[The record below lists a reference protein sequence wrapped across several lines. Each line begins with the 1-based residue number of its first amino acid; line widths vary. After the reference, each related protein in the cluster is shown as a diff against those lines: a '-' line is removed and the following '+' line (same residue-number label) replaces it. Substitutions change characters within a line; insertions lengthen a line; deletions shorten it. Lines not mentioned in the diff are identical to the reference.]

1 MVGCAVQ
8 VRPLHVCLPA
18 RVLVLAGVA
27 LSWGER
33 LMFALDPPHHQHK
46 GGVEKGPFNSLL
58 LKIFLLLQL
67 GESIKTLQE
76 CETQYFQHLP
86 IASSS
91 SSRYDI
97 FALQYVEKRAN
108 RCILLQE

>member
-1 MVGCAVQ
+1 MVGCAVQVQ

-33 LMFALDPPHHQHK
+33 LMFALDPPHHLHK

-58 LKIFLLLQL
+58 LKGGLKVSFKL
-67 GESIKTLQE
+67 GENMKTLQE
-76 CETQYFQHLP
+76 CETQY
-86 IASSS
+86 
-91 SSRYDI
+91 
-97 FALQYVEKRAN
+97 
-108 RCILLQE
+108 